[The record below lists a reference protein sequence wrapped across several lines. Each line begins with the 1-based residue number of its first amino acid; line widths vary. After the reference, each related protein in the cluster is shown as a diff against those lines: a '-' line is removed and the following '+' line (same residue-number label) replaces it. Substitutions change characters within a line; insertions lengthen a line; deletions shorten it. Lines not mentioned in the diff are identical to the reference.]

1 MIPSELIQP
10 IEETTVKLSL
20 FRTGIAAAM
29 LGMIG
34 ASAVCST
41 ARAADLGALNTNARN
56 ETISVTVALKLSD
69 LAGAESMMER
79 LVTPGDSMYLKF
91 LTPAQVEQQFG
102 PNEADVARVIAT
114 LNASGLSAQR
124 ATSTTLTVT
133 GKAATFETVFQTS
146 LHQFAAPATAKTAA
160 STFRAAVGTPVVPAS
175 IASVV
180 RGVIGLNTNSVYHPH
195 LVAAPSKLGGTPVS
209 RIASGSSSSMA
220 TGNAPGFLTVQD
232 FADLYDVNPLYA
244 RGVSGKG
251 RTLAIVTLANFT
263 PSDVF
268 AYWKSLN
275 LNVDPNRL
283 KVVNID
289 GGPGAPSDDSG
300 SIETSLD
307 VEQSGGIAPGAK
319 IIVYQ
324 APNTNQGFLDAFA
337 RAVHDNKAD
346 TFSSSW
352 GEWEL
357 FDNLAT
363 SPVTDEFF
371 HETVSAL
378 QATHEVFVVAALQ
391 GQSGFVSSG
400 DCGAYDAFDQEDP
413 KFNPIPPFNPLSVDN
428 PGSDSA
434 ITAAGGTTLP
444 GLQQFN
450 GPKGTIINITVPT
463 ERVWAWDYLEP
474 LCNALDLDFITCGI
488 FPTGSGGGVSVF
500 FPIPVYQL
508 GIFGTQTSQPNQTYT
523 NPFSTPVVTKATL
536 PAHFP
541 GRNVPDISFNADPET
556 GYVIFYTSDGTE
568 FPAGFGVQT
577 FFGGTSFV
585 APQLNGV
592 TSLLGQNAGHRLG
605 LLNFEL
611 YNLSRFGQTSG
622 PHAPIHT
629 ISAGDNWFY
638 DARNGYSPSV
648 GLGTMDVFNMSRVMH

>member
-1 MIPSELIQP
+1 
-10 IEETTVKLSL
+10 VKLSL

-34 ASAVCST
+34 ASAVY
-41 ARAADLGALNTNARN
+41 AAPPRAADLGALNPIARN

-79 LVTPGDSMYLKF
+79 LATPGDSMYLKF
-91 LTPAQVEQQFG
+91 LTPAQVEKQFG

-114 LNASGLSAQR
+114 LNAAGLSAQR

-133 GKAATFETVFQTS
+133 GKPATFEKVFQTS
-146 LHQFAAPATAKTAA
+146 LHQFAVPATAKGPA
-160 STFRAAVGTPVVPAS
+160 STFRAAVGAPVVPAS

-180 RGVIGLNTNSVYHPH
+180 SGVIGLNTNRVYHPH
-195 LVAAPSKLGGTPVS
+195 LVAAPSKLGGAPVS
-209 RIASGSSSSMA
+209 RIATGSSSSA
-220 TGNAPGFLTVQD
+220 STGNEPGFLTVQD
-232 FADLYDVNPLYA
+232 FADLYDVNPLYS
-244 RGVSGKG
+244 RGVTGKG

-268 AYWKSLN
+268 AYWKSLK
-275 LNVDPNRL
+275 LKVDPNRL

-307 VEQSGGIAPGAK
+307 VEQSGGIAPSAN

-346 TFSSSW
+346 SFSASW

-357 FDNLAT
+357 FNNLAT

-400 DCGAYDAFDQEDP
+400 DNGAFDAFNQEFP
-413 KFNPIPPFNPLSVDN
+413 AFNPLSVDS
-428 PGSDSA
+428 PGSDTA

-450 GPKGTIINITVPT
+450 GPNGIININVPT
-463 ERVWAWDYLEP
+463 ERVWGWDYLEP
-474 LCNALDLDFITCGI
+474 LCNALGLDFVTCGI
-488 FPTGSGGGVSVF
+488 FPAGSGGGISVF

-508 GIFGTQTSQPNQTYT
+508 GIFGTQSSQPNQTYT
-523 NPFSTPVVTKATL
+523 NPFSTPVVAKATL

-556 GYVIFYTSDGTE
+556 GYVIFYTSDGSE

-592 TSLLGQNAGHRLG
+592 TALLGQNAGHRLG

-611 YNLSRFGQTSG
+611 YNLSRLGQTSG
-622 PHAPIHT
+622 AHAPIHT
-629 ISAGDNWFY
+629 ISTGDNWFFSG
-638 DARNGYSPSV
+638 RNGYSPAV
-648 GLGTMDVFNMSRVMH
+648 GLGTMDVFNLSRVMH

>member
-1 MIPSELIQP
+1 
-10 IEETTVKLSL
+10 VKLSL
-20 FRTGIAAAM
+20 LRSGIAATM

-34 ASAVCST
+34 ASAVC
-41 ARAADLGALNTNARN
+41 AAPHAADLGALNAIARN

-91 LTPAQVEQQFG
+91 MTPAQVESQFG

-133 GKAATFETVFQTS
+133 GKPATFEQVFQTS
-146 LHQFAAPATAKTAA
+146 LHQFAVPATAKAPA
-160 STFRAAVGTPVVPAS
+160 STFRAAVGAPVVPAS

-180 RGVIGLNTNSVYHPH
+180 RGVIGLNTNPVYRPH
-195 LVAAPSKLGGTPVS
+195 LASAPKKLGGAPVS
-209 RIASGSSSSMA
+209 RIASGTSSSTA
-220 TGNAPGFLTVQD
+220 TANEPGLLTVQD
-232 FADLYDVNPLYA
+232 FADLYDVNPLYTK
-244 RGVSGKG
+244 GVTGKG
-251 RTLAIVTLANFT
+251 QTLAIVTLAAIR

-268 AYWKSLN
+268 AYWKSLS
-275 LNVDPNRL
+275 LKVDPNRL
-283 KVVNID
+283 TVVNID
-289 GGPGAPSDDSG
+289 GGPGAPSDRAG

-307 VEQSGGIAPGAK
+307 VEQSGGIAPSAK

-337 RAVHDNKAD
+337 KAAHDNKAD
-346 TFSSSW
+346 TFSASW

-357 FDNLAT
+357 FNNLAT
-363 SPVTDEFF
+363 SPVKDEFS

-391 GQSGFVSSG
+391 GQSGFVSAG
-400 DCGAYDAFDQEDP
+400 DCGAFDAFEQEFPAFD
-413 KFNPIPPFNPLSVDN
+413 PLSVDS
-428 PGSDSA
+428 PGSDTA

-444 GLQQFN
+444 GLQQFD
-450 GPKGTIINITVPT
+450 GPHGIININVPT
-463 ERVWAWDYLEP
+463 ERVWGWDYLEP
-474 LCNALDLDFITCGI
+474 LCNALGLDFVTCGI
-488 FPTGSGGGVSVF
+488 FPVGGGGGISVF
-500 FPIPVYQL
+500 FPIPAYQL
-508 GIFGTQTSQPNQTYT
+508 GIFGTQLSQPNQTYT
-523 NPFSTPVVTKATL
+523 NPFSTPVVTEATL

-556 GYVIFYTSDGTE
+556 GYIIFYTTNGDSPD
-568 FPAGFGVQT
+568 FPAGETVET

-592 TSLLGQNAGHRLG
+592 TALLGQNAGHRLG
-605 LLNFEL
+605 LLNFQL
-611 YNLSRFGQTSG
+611 YNLSRLGQTSG
-622 PHAPIHT
+622 SHAPIHT
-629 ISAGDNWFY
+629 ISTGDNWFFN
-638 DARNGYSPSV
+638 ARNGYSPAV
-648 GLGTMDVFNMSRVMH
+648 GLGTMDVFNLSRVMH

>member
-1 MIPSELIQP
+1 M
-10 IEETTVKLSL
+10 KLSL
-20 FRTGIAAAM
+20 VRAGIAAAM
-29 LGMIG
+29 LGTIG
-34 ASAVCST
+34 ASAVY
-41 ARAADLGALNTNARN
+41 AAPPRAADLGALNATARS

-91 LTPAQVEQQFG
+91 LTPAQVEKQFG

-114 LNASGLSAQR
+114 LNAAGLSAQR
-124 ATSTTLTVT
+124 ETSTTLTVT
-133 GKAATFETVFQTS
+133 GKPATFENVFQTS
-146 LHQFAAPATAKTAA
+146 LHQFAEPATAKAPA

-180 RGVIGLNTNSVYHPH
+180 SGVIGLNTNRVYHPH
-195 LVAAPSKLGGTPVS
+195 LVAAPNKMGGAPVS
-209 RIASGSSSSMA
+209 RVVTGSSKSA
-220 TGNAPGFLTVQD
+220 PAGNEPGFLTVQD
-232 FADLYDVNPLYA
+232 FADMYDVNPLYA
-244 RGVSGKG
+244 RGVTGKG
-251 RTLAIVTLANFT
+251 QTLAIVTLANFT

-275 LNVDPNRL
+275 LKVEPNRL

-289 GGPGAPSDDSG
+289 GGPGAPGDVSG
-300 SIETSLD
+300 SIETTLD
-307 VEQSGGIAPGAK
+307 VEQSGGIAPRAD

-324 APNTNQGFLDAFA
+324 APNTSQGFLDAFA

-346 TFSSSW
+346 SFSSSW
-352 GEWEL
+352 GLWEL
-357 FDNLAT
+357 FNNLAS
-363 SPVTDEFF
+363 SPVTDVFS

-378 QATHEVFVVAALQ
+378 QATHEVFVIAALQ

-400 DCGAYDAFDQEDP
+400 DSGAFDAFPQESP
-413 KFNPIPPFNPLSVDN
+413 AFNPLSVDS
-428 PGSDSA
+428 PGSDTA

-450 GPKGTIINITVPT
+450 GPNGIININVPA
-463 ERVWAWDYLEP
+463 ERVWGWDYLEP
-474 LCNALDLDFITCGI
+474 LCNALGLDFVTCGI
-488 FPTGSGGGVSVF
+488 FPEGSGGGVSVF

-508 GIFGTQTSQPNQTYT
+508 GIFGTQVSQPNQTYT
-523 NPFSTPVVTKATL
+523 NPFSTPVVTEATL
-536 PAHFP
+536 PANFS

-556 GYVIFYTSDGTE
+556 GYVIFYTSDGVQ
-568 FPAGFGVQT
+568 FPAGFGVQS

-592 TSLLGQNAGHRLG
+592 TALLGQNARHRLG

-611 YNLSRFGQTSG
+611 YNLSRSGQTSG

-629 ISAGDNWFY
+629 ISTGDNWFFKG
-638 DARNGYSPSV
+638 RNGYSPAV
-648 GLGTMDVFNMSRVMH
+648 GLGTMDVFNLSRVKH

>member
-1 MIPSELIQP
+1 
-10 IEETTVKLSL
+10 VRLSL
-20 FRTGIAAAM
+20 FRTGIAATM

-34 ASAVCST
+34 ASAVC
-41 ARAADLGALNTNARN
+41 AAPRAADLGALNANARN
-56 ETISVTVALKLSD
+56 ETISVTVALKMSD

-124 ATSTTLTVT
+124 ATSTTLSVT

-146 LHQFAAPATAKTAA
+146 LHQFAVPATAGAPA
-160 STFRAAVGTPVVPAS
+160 STFRAALGTPVVPAS

-180 RGVIGLNTNSVYHPH
+180 RGVIGLNTNAIYHPH
-195 LVAAPSKLGGTPVS
+195 LVAAPAKLGGSPIS
-209 RIASGSSSSMA
+209 RVAAGSASSSA

-244 RGVSGKG
+244 RGVSGEG
-251 RTLAIVTLANFT
+251 QTLAIVTLANFT

-268 AYWKSLN
+268 AYWKALN
-275 LNVDPNRL
+275 LKVNANRL

-289 GGPGAPSDDSG
+289 GGPGAPSDNSG
-300 SIETSLD
+300 SIETTLD

-319 IIVYQ
+319 VIVYQ

-363 SPVTDEFF
+363 SPVTDEFS

-391 GQSGFVSSG
+391 GQSGFIASG
-400 DCGAYDAFDQEDP
+400 DSGAFDAFGQEFP
-413 KFNPIPPFNPLSVDN
+413 AFNPLSVDN
-428 PGSDSA
+428 PGSDTA

-450 GPKGTIINITVPT
+450 GPNGTIINITVPT

-474 LCNALDLDFITCGI
+474 LCNALSLDFVTCGI
-488 FPTGSGGGVSVF
+488 FPVGSGGGVSVF

-508 GIFGTQTSQPNQTYT
+508 GIFGTQLSQPNQTYT
-523 NPFSTPVVTKATL
+523 NPFSTPVVTEATL

-556 GYVIFYTSDGTE
+556 GYIIFYTSNVS
-568 FPAGFGVQT
+568 GFSVQT

-592 TSLLGQNAGHRLG
+592 TSLLNQNAGHRLG

-611 YNLSRFGQTSG
+611 YNLSRLGQTFGS
-622 PHAPIHT
+622 HAPIHT
-629 ISAGDNWFY
+629 ISTGDNWFY
-638 DARNGYSPSV
+638 NARDGYSPSV
-648 GLGTMDVFNMSRVMH
+648 GLGTMDVFNISRVMH